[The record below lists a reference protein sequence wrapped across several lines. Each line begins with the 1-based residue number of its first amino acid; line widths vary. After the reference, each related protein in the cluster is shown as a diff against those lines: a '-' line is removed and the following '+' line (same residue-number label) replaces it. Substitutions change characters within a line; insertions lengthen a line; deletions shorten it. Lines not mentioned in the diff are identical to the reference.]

1 MAKEKDD
8 ERDCL
13 IEEHQKEYAD
23 QFKVVPHIRE
33 MCNQEFENFSKITT
47 LLTGRLR
54 KILKNKGN
62 VDRKSVAIIKNRTT
76 IDSDDKN

>member
-1 MAKEKDD
+1 MV

-23 QFKVVPHIRE
+23 QFKIVPHMRE
-33 MCNQEFENFSKITT
+33 LCTQEYESFAKIST

-54 KILKNKGN
+54 KILKNNGVGK
-62 VDRKSVAIIKNRTT
+62 KSIVSIKNPTFQ
-76 IDSDDKN
+76 